1 MQKDLRERIDYLEKI
16 VPKINTMNLDALRR
30 LNWLLAKYTFKQSVL
45 EFELKNY
52 KESEYLIKSAKKY
65 FDRSYE

>member
-1 MQKDLRERIDYLEKI
+1 VQKDLRERIDYLEKI

>member
-1 MQKDLRERIDYLEKI
+1 VLKDLRERIDYLEKI

-45 EFELKNY
+45 EFE
-52 KESEYLIKSAKKY
+52 
-65 FDRSYE
+65 

>member
-1 MQKDLRERIDYLEKI
+1 
-16 VPKINTMNLDALRR
+16 MNLDALRR

-45 EFELKNY
+45 EFEQKNY